1 MNERKLSR
9 AATVCDRDCFN
20 CPHPD
25 CIREDLT
32 AEDYDAARALE
43 KYIHPPTPA
52 QRKIAAKKKAY
63 REENREA
70 IAAKQKAYREENR
83 EAIAAKQ
90 KAYYEE
96 NREAIAAKQ
105 KAYREENREAIAAK
119 QGRALYD
126 FRTEHGMTQTKLG
139 RILGVSQPTVSL
151 WETGAVPFDLDA
163 VLAKAGCCG

>member
-20 CPHPD
+20 CPYPD
-25 CIREDLT
+25 CIRVDLT
-32 AEDYDAARALE
+32 AEDYAAARALE
-43 KYIHPPTPA
+43 EYIHPPTPA
-52 QRKIAAKKKAY
+52 QIK
-63 REENREA
+63 
-70 IAAKQKAYREENR
+70 
-83 EAIAAKQ
+83 IAAKQ
-90 KAYYEE
+90 KAYY
-96 NREAIAAKQ
+96 
-105 KAYREENREAIAAK
+105 EENREAIAAK

-139 RILGVSQPTVSL
+139 QMLGVSQPTVSL

>member
-9 AATVCDRDCFN
+9 VAPVCDRDCFN

-25 CIREDLT
+25 CILENLT
-32 AEDYDAARALE
+32 AEDYAAARALE
-43 KYIHPPTPA
+43 GYIHPPTPA
-52 QRKIAAKKKAY
+52 EIRIAAKKKAY

-70 IAAKQKAYREENR
+70 IAAKK
-83 EAIAAKQ
+83 

-96 NREAIAAKQ
+96 NREAIAAK
-105 KAYREENREAIAAK
+105 K
-119 QGRALYD
+119 GRALYD

-139 RILGVSQPTVSL
+139 RLVGVSQPTISL

>member
-32 AEDYDAARALE
+32 AEDYAAARALE
-43 KYIHPPTPA
+43 TYVHPPTPA
-52 QRKIAAKKKAY
+52 QIK
-63 REENREA
+63 
-70 IAAKQKAYREENR
+70 IAAKQKAYYEENR

-126 FRTEHGMTQTKLG
+126 FRTEHGMTQTKIGQL
-139 RILGVSQPTVSL
+139 LGVSQPTVSL

-163 VLAKAGCCG
+163 VLEKAGCCR

>member
-52 QRKIAAKKKAY
+52 QRKIAAKK
-63 REENREA
+63 
-70 IAAKQKAYREENR
+70 KAYREENR